1 MARGLSLET
10 RFGGRPRL
18 SPIPADTPVS
28 DRANWHGTYTVAR
41 GDDVQTPDVEDLI
54 RRAADGDRRAWDA
67 LVDDYTDLLWSV
79 ARGFRLDTADAADA
93 VQTTWLRL
101 LENLDKINQPE
112 RIAGWLATTVRRECL
127 KMLRRRGREQPHS
140 HEHADLDIPDSGEPV
155 DARML
160 LAERDSALWSV
171 FTKMSERCQTL
182 LRVMMANP
190 APSYDAVAAALRMPI
205 GSIGP
210 TRSRCLSKLRTLLD
224 EDGRLSAIDGG
235 RT

>member
-1 MARGLSLET
+1 MQR
-10 RFGGRPRL
+10 
-18 SPIPADTPVS
+18 
-28 DRANWHGTYTVAR
+28 
-41 GDDVQTPDVEDLI
+41 PDVEDLI

-67 LVDDYTDLLWSV
+67 LVEDYTDLLWSI

-101 LENLDKINQPE
+101 LENLDRINQPE

-127 KMLRRRGREQPHS
+127 KLLRRRGREQPHT
-140 HEHADLDIPDSGEPV
+140 HDDADLDIPDTGEPV
-155 DARML
+155 DAQL
-160 LAERDSALWSV
+160 LQAERDSALWSV
-171 FTKMSERCQTL
+171 FTRMSDRCQTL
-182 LRVMMANP
+182 LRVMMADP
-190 APSYDAVAAALRMPI
+190 APSYDTIAAALRMPI

-210 TRSRCLSKLRTLLD
+210 TRSRCLSKLRVLLD